1 MRHGRSLCFESLE
14 ERRLLSRSHVAAHAT
29 PAAATTLL
37 VLSGTLKVDN
47 SAATTSEDDNGDTLI
62 ATPVAGQLGS
72 LGEVH
77 GTWNTSADEFG
88 DYLGPDTLSLRT
100 AKGTFVVQFNEQHID
115 AIHHVAGGAS
125 ETIDPQLASDGTRA
139 YARTRESGTIE
150 LTTNPARTDVV
161 SLTLTTQG
169 M

>member
-1 MRHGRSLCFESLE
+1 MRHGRPLVFESLE
-14 ERRLLSRSHVAAHAT
+14 EKRLLSASHVAAHAR
-29 PAAATTLL
+29 PAVAATPL
-37 VLSGTLKVDN
+37 VLTGTLKVDN
-47 SAATTSEDDNGDTLI
+47 NAATTSEDDEGDVMI

-77 GTWNTSADEFG
+77 GTWNTAEDEFG
-88 DYLGPDTLSLRT
+88 DYLGPDTLQLHT
-100 AKGTFVVQFNEQHID
+100 AKGSIDVQFNEQDID
-115 AIHHVAGGAS
+115 SVHHVAKGPS

>member
-1 MRHGRSLCFESLE
+1 MRRGRPLCVESLE
-14 ERRLLSRSHVAAHAT
+14 ERKLLSGSHVAAHAR
-29 PAAATTLL
+29 PAVATTPL
-37 VLSGTLKVDN
+37 VISGTLKVDN
-47 SAATTSEDDNGDTLI
+47 GAATMTEDDSGDILI
-62 ATPVAGQLGS
+62 ATPVSGQLGS

-88 DYLGPDTLSLRT
+88 DYLGPDTLQLRT
-100 AKGTFVVQFNEQHID
+100 SKGSIVVQFNEQD
-115 AIHHVAGGAS
+115 VDSVHHVAKGPS
-125 ETIDPQLASDGTRA
+125 ETIDPQLASNGTRA